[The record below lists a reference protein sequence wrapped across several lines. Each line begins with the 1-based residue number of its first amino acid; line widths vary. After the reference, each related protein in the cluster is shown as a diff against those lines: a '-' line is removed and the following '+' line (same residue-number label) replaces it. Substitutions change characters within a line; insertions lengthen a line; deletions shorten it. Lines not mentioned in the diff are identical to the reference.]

1 MNVTDEIANLIEGII
16 RSEFADAAIE
26 SVRVVEALDY
36 QDDRVFKVTVIFD
49 KKGSLDPHKTVAIV
63 RHLREQLRGKG
74 EPLAFPILSFVSK
87 ADAASVK
94 PEAA

>member
-16 RSEFADAAIE
+16 RDEFADAAIE

-36 QDDRVFKVTVIFD
+36 QDDRVFKVTVVFD
-49 KKGSLDPHKTVAIV
+49 KKGGLDPHKTVAIV
-63 RHLREQLRGKG
+63 RHLREALKDKG
-74 EPLAFPILSFVSK
+74 DRLPFPIVYFVSK
-87 ADAASVK
+87 ADAASLK